1 MSDDLLKDVEALAVS
16 LEDSEE
22 AEALIA
28 AFWIASDAEYVPDTE
43 ETYKPFI
50 YPH

>member
-1 MSDDLLKDVEALAVS
+1 MSDDLLQDVETLAVS
-16 LEDSEE
+16 LDDSDE

-28 AFWIASDAEYVPDTE
+28 AFWIASDAEYVPETEDTY
-43 ETYKPFI
+43 TPFI